1 MHRAIAFGNQV
12 GILPHPS
19 TSARPKRPNPMASAS
34 ASASRSAAVVV
45 SDLDWTMVNHNQSDH
60 HTDLKAFNALWEST
74 FAGNPQSRLIFSS
87 GRSPELYQQLADE
100 VPLLKPDVL
109 VCSVGTEMI
118 FLRDPSQH
126 EIHDAWEA
134 WLNGEGWDRD
144 MVERVVDEIKG
155 TCGDVSVAKQQ
166 DSEQR
171 PHKVSYKV
179 GGEAGHV
186 QAFTGALADRLETQ
200 HGMKVNVI
208 YSGGQDLDV
217 LPARA
222 SKGKAL
228 RFLLDRMP
236 DHPPCVVCGDSGNDI
251 ELFEVEGVYGC
262 IVGNAHAELKEW
274 YEKHGRDNDKVHF
287 CEKEG
292 PAGIVETLGFFKLYV

>member
-1 MHRAIAFGNQV
+1 
-12 GILPHPS
+12 
-19 TSARPKRPNPMASAS
+19 MASS
-34 ASASRSAAVVV
+34 APDPPSIREAIVV
-45 SDLDWTMVNHNQSDH
+45 SDLDWTMVNHNHGDH
-60 HTDLKAFNALWEST
+60 HTDLKAFNKVWEAS
-74 FAGNPQSRLIFSS
+74 FASNRRSQLIFSS
-87 GRSPELYQQLADE
+87 GRSPELYEQLANE

-144 MVERVVDEIKG
+144 VVERQVEEVRGVYADLS
-155 TCGDVSVAKQQ
+155 VSKQQ

-179 GGEAGHV
+179 GGGDV
-186 QAFTGALADRLETQ
+186 DAFTRALAERLSAE
-200 HGMKVNVI
+200 HGMNVNVI
-208 YSGGQDLDV
+208 YSGGQDLDI

-236 DHPPCVVCGDSGNDI
+236 DHPPVLVCGDSGNDI

-262 IVGNAHAELKEW
+262 IVGNAHVELREW
-274 YEKHGRDNDKVHF
+274 YERHGRGNHKMHF
-287 CEKEG
+287 CKGEG
-292 PAGIVETLGFFKLYV
+292 PAGIVESLAHFQLL

>member
-1 MHRAIAFGNQV
+1 M
-12 GILPHPS
+12 
-19 TSARPKRPNPMASAS
+19 MAAS
-34 ASASRSAAVVV
+34 DSDKAAVVV

-60 HTDLKAFNALWEST
+60 HTDLKAFNAIWESS
-74 FAGNPQSRLIFSS
+74 FARNPRSQLIFSS
-87 GRSPELYQQLADE
+87 GRSPELYEQLANE

-144 MVERVVDEIKG
+144 TVEREVEEVKRSFG
-155 TCGDVSVAKQQ
+155 GLSVSMQQ
-166 DSEQR
+166 ESEQR

-179 GGEAGHV
+179 GGGDV
-186 QAFTGALADRLETQ
+186 MAFTKALAEKLETQ
-200 HGMKVNVI
+200 NGMKVNVI

-262 IVGNAHAELKEW
+262 IVGNAHSELREW
-274 YEKHGRDNDKVHF
+274 YETHGRGNARMHF
-287 CEKEG
+287 CQKEG
-292 PAGIVETLGFFKLYV
+292 PAGIVEALRFFKLLEE

>member
-1 MHRAIAFGNQV
+1 
-12 GILPHPS
+12 
-19 TSARPKRPNPMASAS
+19 MASS
-34 ASASRSAAVVV
+34 ASGSSDGRAAIVV
-45 SDLDWTMVNHNQSDH
+45 SDLDWTMVNHNQGDH
-60 HTDLKAFNALWEST
+60 HTDLKAFNALWETS
-74 FAGNPQSRLIFSS
+74 FATNRRSHLIFSS
-87 GRSPELYQQLADE
+87 GRSPELYEQLASE

-126 EIHDAWEA
+126 EIHDAWET
-134 WLNGEGWDRD
+134 WLNGEGWDREI
-144 MVERVVDEIKG
+144 VERHVDEMRG
-155 TCGDVSVAKQQ
+155 AYGDLSVAKQQ

-179 GGEAGHV
+179 GGGDV
-186 QAFTGALADRLETQ
+186 DAFTRALAEKLSTA
-200 HGMKVNVI
+200 HGMNVNVI

-236 DHPPCVVCGDSGNDI
+236 DHPPVLVCGDSGNDI
-251 ELFEVEGVYGC
+251 ELFEVDGVYGC
-262 IVGNAHAELKEW
+262 IVGNAHVELREW
-274 YEKHGRDNDKVHF
+274 YERHGRGNNKMHF
-287 CEKEG
+287 CVGEG
-292 PAGIVETLGFFKLYV
+292 PAGIVECLTHFQLL